1 MLLSLLLSC
10 GEAPPPPTVAS
21 PLDGSW
27 LGTVVSDPTTFSEV
41 TADGVD
47 PWARLHENALPDAV
61 ELDGPASL
69 RAEAELAQLHA
80 SLGQL
85 SSLAWLDTVSA
96 WKERSALPT
105 NSALTWF
112 AGVAALELGDEATA
126 RTWLEHAST
135 TGSEDARAAATA
147 LLASPQL
154 DTPFS
159 LENPLTSRFERHRL
173 ARGGDIESIDGREP
187 VVEETTDGGYARP
200 LYDPQF
206 HWTMAAV
213 YAASSAPESGLEALL
228 FGPCLTEAD
237 LSDDGG
243 DGVRCAIAAATA
255 LGVDADPGGE
265 DDPDRARSIA
275 RSITEALDT
284 WQNGQL
290 ANASDDGQAILRD
303 LKLIDKLRA
312 QILLGLARDALGNDH
327 PHQAVAYIETGLDK
341 SNPRAIT
348 PVNSPA
354 MFATLALARLQTGH
368 TREALDAL
376 QVLTTAY
383 PEMTGVDEIVSDLAI
398 LQGLDRQGDSKEN

>member
-1 MLLSLLLSC
+1 MLLSLLLAC
-10 GEAPPPPTVAS
+10 GEAPPPPVSES
-21 PLDGSW
+21 PLDDSW
-27 LGTVVSDPTTFSEV
+27 LGTVVSDPTTFSAV
-41 TADGVD
+41 TAEGVD
-47 PWARLHENALPDAV
+47 PWARLHENALPKAV
-61 ELDGPASL
+61 ELGGPAGL
-69 RAEAELAQLHA
+69 RAEEELAQLHGD
-80 SLGQL
+80 LGHL
-85 SSLAWLDTVSA
+85 SSLAWLATVSA
-96 WKERSALPT
+96 WKDRSALPT

-112 AGVAALELGDEATA
+112 AGVAALELGDDATA
-126 RTWLEHAST
+126 KTWLEHAST
-135 TGSEDARAAATA
+135 SGSEDARTAAKALIASPTLDTA
-147 LLASPQL
+147 LIG
-154 DTPFS
+154 DD
-159 LENPLTSRFERHRL
+159 PLSSRFERHRL
-173 ARGGDIESIDGREP
+173 ARTGEGEAIDGRQP

-213 YAASSAPESGLEALL
+213 YAAGEAPQTGLAALL

-237 LSDDGG
+237 RADDGG

-290 ANASDDGQAILRD
+290 ANASEDGQAILRD